1 MQLLEIS
8 PHNHLVSC
16 LKLHLKAEL
25 RPNSPCNSL
34 PYRTCLIHP
43 EEGRTLNP
51 STTGAVMGIEM
62 PVLDCL
68 KTCLSLPSVLS
79 TSLELQQR
87 QRWSNSFLTPYFFWT
102 PLLLLPTMS
111 FQQLKLWKQV
121 NELHISYPFLLL
133 FATAPRP
140 NTTASER

>member
-43 EEGRTLNP
+43 EEGRTLNA

-68 KTCLSLPSVLS
+68 KTYLSLPSVLS

-87 QRWSNSFLTPYFFWT
+87 QR
-102 PLLLLPTMS
+102 
-111 FQQLKLWKQV
+111 
-121 NELHISYPFLLL
+121 
-133 FATAPRP
+133 
-140 NTTASER
+140 